1 MNASPASAPADHL
14 QQTEAFLHTQI
25 PITRAMGVRVES
37 ADADKLV
44 LTAPLTLNHNH
55 LGTAFGG
62 SLAAVATLAG
72 YAFLWLE
79 LEDRA
84 AHVVIAES
92 SLSYRRPVKG
102 DIRAVCPRPDDAEL
116 AAFKAAYAQKGKARI
131 ELKVTVETEAGGETA
146 LEFRGSFVARRAR

>member
-1 MNASPASAPADHL
+1 MPGDLPL
-14 QQTEAFLHTQI
+14 QEIEAFLHTQI
-25 PITRAMGVRVES
+25 PITHAMGVRVES

-102 DIRAVCPRPDDAEL
+102 DIRAVCRRPDEAAL
-116 AAFKAAYAQKGKARI
+116 ASFKAAYAQKGKARI
-131 ELKVTVETEAGGETA
+131 DLKVTVETEAGGEAA
-146 LEFRGSFVARRAR
+146 LEFRGSFVAQRAH